1 MESSVSPKY
10 QVTIP
15 KEVRKKFP
23 NLKPKQL
30 VKIYEMDGKIIV
42 EPKLSLKDVV
52 GILGK
57 PPRSG
62 KGMSF
67 DKIRKEAYKNYRK
80 V

>member
-15 KEVRKKFP
+15 KEVREKLP
-23 NLKPKQL
+23 NLKPYQK
-30 VKIYEMDGKIIV
+30 VYVIERDGEIIIK
-42 EPKLSLKDVV
+42 PKYTIKELA

-62 KGMSF
+62 KGMTF
-67 DKIRKEAYKNYRK
+67 EEIRKEAYKKLKK